1 MKRRIIRIV
10 ILVAG
15 LALFVSG
22 AAPLV
27 RRALAADP
35 KPEIVLKVEGAQP
48 RAVEDTTQKA
58 IVRDYA
64 ASWKALSDGLRNN
77 DVNALDAGLVG
88 FARDQFAAAIAS
100 QKQSGLKVRYTG
112 RGHQP
117 EAVFY
122 SPDGSAMQLR
132 DTAQLTRELLDGDK
146 VLKREEITARYYV
159 VMSVAEDRWKLRS
172 IQEVPNF

>member
-1 MKRRIIRIV
+1 MKRRIVRIAV
-10 ILVAG
+10 LLAG

-27 RRALAADP
+27 RRAFAADA
-35 KPEIVLKVEGAQP
+35 KTNVTLKSDSAQP
-48 RAVEDTTQKA
+48 REMEDTTEKA

-64 ASWKALSDGLRNN
+64 AAWEALAAGLRNN
-77 DVNALDAGLVG
+77 DVNALDAGLTG
-88 FARDQFAAAIAS
+88 FARDQFAAAIAD
-100 QKQSGLKVRYTG
+100 QKQSGLKVRYTD
-112 RGHQP
+112 RGHQL
-117 EAVFY
+117 EALFY

-146 VLKREEITARYYV
+146 VVKREDITAHYYV
-159 VMSVAEDRWKLRS
+159 LMSVAEDRWKLRS